1 MERLTGHAEL
11 QELLGAYALD
21 AVEADEAAAIE
32 RHLPTCPR
40 CRTELA
46 DHREVAALLGYA
58 GGSAPSGL
66 WDRIVASL
74 EEPPPALRLT
84 RSPIQDGRPS
94 ADAAAPRVPSRLLGE
109 TEWDRLP
116 SVPANRGGP
125 LPDQADSSLP
135 DSLPDLDTIAGR
147 WGPKTPPPIHAR
159 TPPPDSTSPGHAD
172 NVVPI
177 GRGRPRRKV
186 EMRLMVALA
195 SAAAVIVAA
204 LGIQVGRLDVRKPQQ
219 ANLPELAYRVADAD
233 PHARHLTLSSSD
245 GVHTIRAVII
255 ADGTT
260 YLGPGNLDQLPADE
274 TYQMWGVVDGAR
286 VSLGVVG
293 NSPTY
298 HAFTTPAVAN
308 VLAVT
313 VEPRGGVVSS
323 TNTPVVA
330 GVVPTA

>member
-1 MERLTGHAEL
+1 MERLTEHAEL

-21 AVEADEAAAIE
+21 AVEPDEAAAIE

-66 WDRIVASL
+66 WDRIIASL

-84 RSPIQDGRPS
+84 RSPLQGAGPPAA
-94 ADAAAPRVPSRLLGE
+94 ADAPGAPTRSLGE
-109 TEWDRLP
+109 TQWNQLP
-116 SVPANRGGP
+116 ALSDSRGETGPPRPAP
-125 LPDQADSSLP
+125 IV
-135 DSLPDLDTIAGR
+135 PDLDAIAGQ
-147 WGPKTPPPIHAR
+147 WGPQTPPPIHAR
-159 TPPPDSTSPGHAD
+159 APQSDPDASRRSD

-177 GRGRPRRKV
+177 GRGRPRRKF
-186 EMRLMVALA
+186 ERRLMVALA

-204 LGIQVGRLDVRKPQQ
+204 LGIQVGRLEVRKPQQ

-233 PHARHLTLSSSD
+233 PNARHLTLSSAD

-260 YLGPGNLDQLPADE
+260 YLGPGNLDTLPADE

-286 VSLGVVG
+286 VSLGVLG

-313 VEPRGGVVSS
+313 VEPQGGVVSS
-323 TNTPVVA
+323 TKTPVVA
-330 GVVPTA
+330 SVVPA